1 MLLAVVTGRVWSDR
15 QLAGLDGRRF
25 VTVRGVADDAA
36 LVAVDLLEVG
46 TGDTVLVTT
55 DEAAAAASG
64 VSAVDAAVVAL
75 VAGYDDVAQSQHRL
89 TGAGR

>member
-15 QLAGLDGRRF
+15 QLAGLDGRRM

-46 TGDTVLVTT
+46 VGDTVLVTT

-64 VSAVDAAVVAL
+64 VATVDAAVVAL
-75 VAGYDDVAQSQHRL
+75 VSGYDDTERSQSRS
-89 TGAGR
+89 AKARR